1 MADQLVDIVMVAME
15 AKAQRKKARAFV
27 PTDELRRDAVRAYA
41 EQEYRKKRFKT
52 MDSAEKSIHDACS
65 RRLKPDVTSIDDFDR
80 LLEGWLKKGSRSLA
94 QVLYRHAKT
103 QEQRELVR
111 VFFDSS
117 ADDGTSSGS
126 PSGR

>member
-1 MADQLVDIVMVAME
+1 MADKLVDIVMVAME

-41 EQEYRKKRFKT
+41 EREHRSQRFKS

-65 RRLKPDVTSIDDFDR
+65 RRLKPDVSSIDDFDR

-103 QEQRELVR
+103 HQQRELVR
-111 VFFDSS
+111 AFFDSS
-117 ADDGTSSGS
+117 AEDEASSSS
-126 PSGR
+126 PSGC